1 MKKIDIKS
9 VMITSYNRPYILERT
24 LEYLFKSQL
33 IDECNIVIVQQD
45 INNKFTKIFQKIN
58 HKNFFLLKT
67 KYPQEW
73 NAHKKMILNGREG
86 LKYCFEKLNSDI
98 CFYLEDDIAV
108 SKDFIKFC
116 SYIINKYKDDDN
128 FFGVN
133 CFSKEKFSNHKI
145 HLYSKFIYGIGKGWA
160 VPKKRW
166 KLIKKLWN
174 NQFVNKYDAP
184 LYDAPIEKYIKD
196 NFKYVVMPIN
206 SRSYEIP
213 SNGVNISIKNN
224 QKYFFDFKKSFVNQK
239 KINCEYKY
247 TFFQRY
253 AWRSDCVKYK
263 GQLFHYLYSSVYS
276 FFLRIYLI
284 VK

>member
-1 MKKIDIKS
+1 MKKNFIKS

-33 IDECNIVIVQQD
+33 IDECNIVIVQQN
-45 INNKFTKIFQKIN
+45 INNKFKKLFQKIR

-73 NAHKKMILNGREG
+73 NPHKKMILNGRKG
-86 LKYCFEKLNSDI
+86 MQYCFEKLNSDI

-108 SKDFIKFC
+108 SNDFIKFC
-116 SYIINKYKDDDN
+116 NYIINKYQKDDN

-133 CFSKEKFSNHKI
+133 CFSREKLSDNKI
-145 HLYSKFIYGIGKGWA
+145 NLYSKFTYGIGKGWA

-174 NQFVNKYDAP
+174 NSFINEHEAP

-196 NFKYVVMPIN
+196 NRKYVVMPIN

-213 SNGVNISIKNN
+213 SNGVNINLKDNSE
-224 QKYFFDFKKSFVNQK
+224 YFVNFKKSFVNQR
-239 KINCEYKY
+239 KINADYEYS
-247 TFFQRY
+247 FFQRY
-253 AWRSDCVKYK
+253 TWRSDCVKYK
-263 GQLFHYLYSSVYS
+263 GQIFHYFHNLIYI
-276 FFLRIYLI
+276 FFKNIYLKI
-284 VK
+284 K

>member
-1 MKKIDIKS
+1 MKKNFIKS

-33 IDECNIVIVQQD
+33 IDECNIVIVQQN
-45 INNKFTKIFQKIN
+45 INNKFKKLFQKIR

-73 NAHKKMILNGREG
+73 NPHKKMILNGRKG
-86 LKYCFEKLNSDI
+86 MQYCFEKLNSDI

-108 SKDFIKFC
+108 SNDFIKFC
-116 SYIINKYKDDDN
+116 NYIINKYQKDDN

-133 CFSKEKFSNHKI
+133 CFSREKLSDNKI
-145 HLYSKFIYGIGKGWA
+145 NLYSKFTYGIGKGWA

-174 NQFVNKYDAP
+174 NSFINEHEAP

-196 NFKYVVMPIN
+196 NRKYVVMPIN

-213 SNGVNISIKNN
+213 SNGVNINLKDNSEYFVNFKN
-224 QKYFFDFKKSFVNQK
+224 SFVNQK
-239 KINCEYKY
+239 KIKSDYKY
-247 TFFQRY
+247 SFFQKY
-253 AWRSDCVKYK
+253 TWRSDCVKYK
-263 GQLFHYLYSSVYS
+263 GQLFHYFQNL
-276 FFLRIYLI
+276 IYNILKNI
-284 VK
+284 HLKIK